1 MFQPLVMKREVSK
14 TNSMIPFPPLIVALS
29 WLKPMAIGVIGWLAG
44 WLASVT
50 VMAFQTQTAT
60 QAAQSPSPWY
70 ESPAVIAAIM
80 AAVVTVLLKV
90 LDRRWTKND
99 QQETQHQTLSDR
111 LAELTAKEREQ
122 LLGGLKG
129 LHAQEIQFWK
139 TQLQIEEVSE
149 FEARQ
154 RAHRFGNEVN
164 RLHAH
169 VHICHIKMAEKNM
182 EIPEFQVKS
191 YDELMNGLDEETEK
205 FRQSIVQKLEQV
217 IHPEAAT

>member
-1 MFQPLVMKREVSK
+1 MFQPLVMKRQVSK
-14 TNSMIPFPPLIVALS
+14 TNSMINFPPLIVAL

-50 VMAFQTQTAT
+50 VMAFQTPTPT
-60 QAAQSPSPWY
+60 QSAQSPWY

-80 AAVVTVLLKV
+80 AAVVTVMLKV
-90 LDRRWTKND
+90 LDRKWTKND

-139 TQLQIEEVSE
+139 TQLQVEEISN

-154 RAHRFGNEVN
+154 RSHRFGNEVN

-169 VHICHIKMAEKNM
+169 IHICHIEMAKGNLT
-182 EIPEFQVKS
+182 IPEFTVKS

-205 FRQSIVQKLEQV
+205 FRQSIVKKLEEV